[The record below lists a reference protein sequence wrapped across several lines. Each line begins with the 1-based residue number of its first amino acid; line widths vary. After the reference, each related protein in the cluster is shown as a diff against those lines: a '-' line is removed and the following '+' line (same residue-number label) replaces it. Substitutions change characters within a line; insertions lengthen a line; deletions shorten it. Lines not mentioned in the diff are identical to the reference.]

1 MLISTCIHDINTL
14 RYLSGLE
21 ARRVYAE
28 FGTFATPVEVE
39 DLAAV
44 TIRYDNGAVGAIE
57 ASSCIRGNGMELDVA
72 DYIYGTAGQ
81 VALGE
86 TMRIHTSVEVDDL
99 APGTWHQ
106 VGTSYPLRVG
116 RQRIMEGFAS
126 AVLAG
131 RRLPVSGQDGRA
143 ALAVA
148 LAAYQAGAEGRPIDI
163 DSGPREQESGAH
175 GASLLR

>member
-1 MLISTCIHDINTL
+1 
-14 RYLSGLE
+14 
-21 ARRVYAE
+21 
-28 FGTFATPVEVE
+28 
-39 DLAAV
+39 
-44 TIRYDNGAVGAIE
+44 
-57 ASSCIRGNGMELDVA
+57 MELDVA

-81 VALGE
+81 VVLGE
-86 TMRIHTSVEVDDL
+86 TLRIHTSMEVDDL

-106 VGTSYPLRVG
+106 VGASYPLRVG
-116 RQRIMEGFAS
+116 RQRIMDGFAS

-148 LAAYQAGAEGRPIDI
+148 LAAYQSGAEGRPVEV
-163 DSGPREQESGAH
+163 SEGPREQEGAAH